1 MDENSLMTVVYDHN
15 TYLVTML
22 DDITK
27 DIKYYKDLSLLN
39 QSHSRING
47 HVQELLRELN
57 IKEKLVNEII
67 DNYTENMDNEGIT
80 IKEIEKEIDN

>member
-1 MDENSLMTVVYDHN
+1 MDENSLMTVIYDHN

-27 DIKYYKDLSLLN
+27 DIAYYKDLLVLN
-39 QSHSRING
+39 RTHNRGTSHID
-47 HVQELLRELN
+47 EMLRELN

-80 IKEIEKEIDN
+80 IKEIEKEINN